1 MERPD
6 LRKLPAALRVLGAAF
21 LLSLGIAYAVALLF
35 VFVQSEMKPGGI
47 TEQFRGTPEV
57 DGTENAVQ
65 DGADQGSPDQE
76 VPAPAEDAIGE
87 DGTAAPGLRE
97 EWARRNAGMTFPKSL
112 KEMILTT
119 HLHLLSIST
128 ILFLVG
134 GIFALSSFPERAK
147 PWVIASGF
155 SALVLTYASMWAV
168 RYLGSAF
175 SAGVFVFG
183 LLQATAMATQI
194 LAGLRDLLVRRP
206 AA

>member
-6 LRKLPAALRVLGAAF
+6 LRKLPPALRVLGAAF
-21 LLSLGIAYAVALLF
+21 LLSLGIAYASALLF
-35 VFVQSEMKPGGI
+35 VFVQSEMKPKGI
-47 TEQFRGTPEV
+47 TEQFRGTPEDAV
-57 DGTENAVQ
+57 TE
-65 DGADQGSPDQE
+65 GADHGMPGPEPSATGEEANGTDD
-76 VPAPAEDAIGE
+76 PAI
-87 DGTAAPGLRE
+87 PGLRE
-97 EWARRNAGMTFPKSL
+97 EWAKRNAGMTFPKSL
-112 KEMILTT
+112 KDMILTT

-134 GIFALSSFPERAK
+134 GIFALSSFPERVK

-155 SALVLTYASMWAV
+155 TALGLTYASMWAV

-183 LLQATAMATQI
+183 LVQASAMATQI
-194 LAGLRDLLVRRP
+194 LVSLRDLLARRR